1 MGAAMTE
8 LGQAAAL
15 PPRGLRHSL
24 RAFSHRDYTVFWV
37 GAITS
42 NTGGWLSNLTVP
54 FVVYEVTHSAL
65 WVGLVSVF
73 QFLPNIALGPWGGV
87 IADRYDRRRVLLV
100 TQSGMALS
108 ALLLWLVWTAGVR
121 EPLAVMVLVGVAGV
135 FQGVNMPS
143 WQSFVNDLVPRA
155 DLDSAVA
162 LNSLQFNA
170 ARSLGPA
177 VAGLILATIGPAWAL
192 LLNALS
198 FAAVLVALASLR
210 VRSQPGATD
219 RAPVWRQFATA
230 VGYIREQPGIQM
242 GLLVAMAV
250 GLLVNPIFQFTV
262 VFAGSV
268 FHVGAWTLG
277 LLNAALGVG
286 ALLAAP
292 VVAGSGNVLPRSAL
306 TRVGLIGQALGLSG
320 FAISPSP
327 GWAAMALLVVGWAL
341 LLTISATNTAVQII
355 VADHLRGRVLAVR
368 IMAYTGCFPIGGL
381 IQGYLSTGSARGSRC

>member
-1 MGAAMTE
+1 
-8 LGQAAAL
+8 
-15 PPRGLRHSL
+15 
-24 RAFSHRDYTVFWV
+24 
-37 GAITS
+37 
-42 NTGGWLSNLTVP
+42 
-54 FVVYEVTHSAL
+54 
-65 WVGLVSVF
+65 
-73 QFLPNIALGPWGGV
+73 
-87 IADRYDRRRVLLV
+87 
-100 TQSGMALS
+100 
-108 ALLLWLVWTAGVR
+108 
-121 EPLAVMVLVGVAGV
+121 
-135 FQGVNMPS
+135 
-143 WQSFVNDLVPRA
+143 
-155 DLDSAVA
+155 
-162 LNSLQFNA
+162 
-170 ARSLGPA
+170 
-177 VAGLILATIGPAWAL
+177 
-192 LLNALS
+192 
-198 FAAVLVALASLR
+198 
-210 VRSQPGATD
+210 
-219 RAPVWRQFATA
+219 
-230 VGYIREQPGIQM
+230 M

-292 VVAGSGNVLPRSAL
+292 VVAGWGNVLPRSAL

-381 IQGYLSTGSARGSRC
+381 IQGYLSDRFGPRVTVLGAGLLLLVAALVLTSWRGTLRMQRLDDPHDDMVQSPPTPLRSVRRDAS